1 MSKQRSTSDNYT
13 TTDDPDVVIGKYGV
27 PITKAEFE
35 HANANG
41 YAWKDLHAYADYV
54 GGFAHPI
61 TNPVPI
67 HPYYR
72 HYGNGQ
78 NISGADVAIIQ
89 AKYNND
95 PKVQAILQRNIAKPE
110 EVPMFSPQDGD
121 IIKQLATKERVVSQD
136 SNRADFGLSQ
146 AVAAA
151 KQKQ

>member
-1 MSKQRSTSDNYT
+1 MGKQHSEPQNYT
-13 TTDDPDVVIGKYGV
+13 TTDDPNVVVGKYGV

-41 YAWKDLHAYADYV
+41 YAWKDFPSYADYI
-54 GGFAHPI
+54 GGWAKPI

-95 PKVQAILQRNIAKPE
+95 PKVQAVLNRNIAKPG

-121 IIKQLATKERVVSQD
+121 IIKQLATKERVTSQD
-136 SNRADFGLSQ
+136 SNRADFGLAQ

-151 KQKQ
+151 KEK